1 MTATTTRRT
10 PLEEQLA
17 RESDLRDWKQAD
29 RRYQERIERGESL
42 DAEQIT
48 DWHYCMA
55 QITQAWLEEAGLA

>member
-1 MTATTTRRT
+1 MSATIDRPLTYDEQTR
-10 PLEEQLA
+10 